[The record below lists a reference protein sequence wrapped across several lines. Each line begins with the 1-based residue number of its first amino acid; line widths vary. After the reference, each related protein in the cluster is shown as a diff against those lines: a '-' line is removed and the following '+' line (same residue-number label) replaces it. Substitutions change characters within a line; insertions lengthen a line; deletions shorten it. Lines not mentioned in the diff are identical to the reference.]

1 VSDEIALTKATER
14 AAQAQRLLTD
24 PLYVESFNAL
34 EAQLIQALIA
44 SDPRDTEGRERC
56 FHAIHANRKQRDY
69 FASFVNDGKM
79 AQAELDELARQ
90 AERKK
95 RFGIV

>member
-1 VSDEIALTKATER
+1 MTDEISLTKATQK

-34 EAQLIQALIA
+34 EAQLIQAWIA

-56 FHAIHANRKQRDY
+56 FQAVHANRKQRDY
-69 FASFVNDGKM
+69 FASIMDGGKM
-79 AQAELDELARQ
+79 AQAQLDDLARQ
-90 AERKK
+90 AERRK
-95 RFGIV
+95 RFG